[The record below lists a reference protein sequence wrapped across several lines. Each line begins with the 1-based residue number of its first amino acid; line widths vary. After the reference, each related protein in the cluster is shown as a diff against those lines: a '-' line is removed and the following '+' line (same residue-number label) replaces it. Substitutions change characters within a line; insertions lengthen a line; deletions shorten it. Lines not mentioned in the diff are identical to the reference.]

1 MNHLFKF
8 KINLD
13 FLVHEL
19 EKTANAAANVFS
31 KFRAAGNRT
40 RIHRKC

>member
-19 EKTANAAANVFS
+19 EKTTNSVVNVFS
-31 KFRAAGNRT
+31 KFRAAGNRI